1 MRSFTFLIACLALVG
16 TACQRT
22 ERGTSRPLVSSV
34 TTTPAARLRETR
46 WVLRQLAG
54 QPVAAPTANAQE
66 PFLRITNAGTA
77 EGQGGCNHFRGAL
90 KPATDDGELQFGPI
104 ASSRMACPAL
114 ESEQKFTQAL
124 GATRTYRI
132 SGDTLRLYADAGRT
146 GTPLAQLVAVYLR

>member
-1 MRSFTFLIACLALVG
+1 MRSFTFLITCLALAG

-22 ERGTSRPLVSSV
+22 ERGASRPLVGS
-34 TTTPAARLRETR
+34 TITPAARLRETR

-54 QPVAAPTANAQE
+54 QPTAAVPPNGQE
-66 PFLRITNAGTA
+66 PFLRITDAGTA

-90 KPATDDGELQFGPI
+90 KPATDDGELQFG
-104 ASSRMACPAL
+104 ALTSTRMACPAL
-114 ESEQKFTQAL
+114 EAEQKFTQAL
-124 GATRTYRI
+124 NATRTYRI